1 VKTPRHY
8 DTHGDKKFL
17 SVYPFARLL
26 KLQAVL
32 EPKSSSCVGRG
43 KPAASLKKVGAIHA
57 AMQLG
62 AKISQTRPPTSKPM
76 VHLEWDCS

>member
-62 AKISQTRPPTSKPM
+62 AKISQTQPPTSKPM
-76 VHLEWDCS
+76 VNLEWDCS